1 MEITQGTSGGATSV
15 LDASSFDFVAASG
28 WDDRMH
34 ERMRWLRRHDPVHWS
49 EKNQIWVVSKYDG
62 VAYVSKNPDLFCSG
76 QGVRPDRTLKIGL
89 IDEDEPRHG
98 QLRRLINKGFT
109 PRMVRNLEASFL
121 DIVTE
126 AIDAVAAKG
135 ECDFVDD
142 IAVPLPL
149 LVIAD
154 MIGIRK
160 EDRARFHRWSDAM
173 IAADGNFDDPGVVE
187 KAHAAFLE
195 YSTYV
200 NEIIEDRRKN
210 PRDDFVSILTG
221 AKDGGVLQDFGRERS
236 AGVSEEHHAL
246 ANDEL
251 IMLLVILL
259 VAGNETT
266 RNAISGGMQLLIE
279 NPGERRKLIDDPS
292 LIPSAVEEMVRMIS
306 PVQSFSRT
314 ATRDTELHGR
324 AIKQGQQVLMLY
336 PSANRDEDV
345 FEDPD
350 TFKVERNPQHLG
362 FGIGNHFCLG
372 ANLARMEM
380 RVAFRELL
388 RRLPDMEYDDGGPV
402 MKPSALVRSCVHMRV
417 RYTPESTQ
425 A

>member
-1 MEITQGTSGGATSV
+1 MQQEVSDGGGRVPV
-15 LDASSFDFVAASG
+15 LDASSFDFLAANG
-28 WDDRMH
+28 WDAHMH
-34 ERMRWLRRHDPVHWS
+34 ERMRWLRQNDPVHWS
-49 EKNQIWVVSKYDG
+49 EKNQLWIISKFAD
-62 VAYVSKNPDLFCSG
+62 VAYVSRNNRIFCSG
-76 QGVRPDRTLKIGL
+76 HGVRPGNPAKIGL
-89 IDEDEPRHG
+89 IDEDEPRHT
-98 QLRRLINKGFT
+98 QLRSLINKGFT
-109 PRMVRNLEASFL
+109 PRMVRNLEAPL
-121 DIVTE
+121 LEVVTE
-126 AIDAVAAKG
+126 AIDHVARNG

-142 IAVPLPL
+142 IAVPIPL

-160 EDRARFHRWSDAM
+160 EDRQRFHNWSDGM
-173 IAADGNFDDPGVVE
+173 IAADGNFDNPEIVE
-187 KAHAAFLE
+187 KAHKAFLE
-195 YSTYV
+195 YSAYV

-221 AKDGGVLQDFGRERS
+221 AKDGGVLQDFGRAIG
-236 AGVSEEHHAL
+236 AGISEEHHAL

-279 NPGERRKLIDDPS
+279 NPGERQKLIDDPS
-292 LIPSAVEEMVRMIS
+292 LIPSAVEEMLRLVS

-314 ATRDTELHGR
+314 VTQDTELRGR
-324 AIKQGQQVLMLY
+324 SIKKDQQVLMLY
-336 PSANRDEDV
+336 PSANRDENV
-345 FEDPD
+345 FEDAD
-350 TFKVERNPQHLG
+350 TFRAERNPQHLA
-362 FGIGNHFCLG
+362 FGVGNHFCLG

-388 RRLPDMEYDDGGPV
+388 RRLPDMEYSEGGPV
-402 MKPSALVRSCVHMRV
+402 LKPSALVRSCVHMRV
-417 RYTPESTQ
+417 RFTPET

>member
-1 MEITQGTSGGATSV
+1 MQQGASAGTASV
-15 LDASSFDFVAASG
+15 SPFLDASSFEFVAASG
-28 WDDRMH
+28 WDGRMH

-49 EKNQIWVVSKYDG
+49 EKNQLWVIAKYED
-62 VAYVSKNPDLFCSG
+62 VAYVSKNPRIFCSG
-76 QGVRPDRTLKIGL
+76 QGVRPGNAPKIGL
-89 IDEDEPRHG
+89 IDEDEPRHT
-98 QLRRLINKGFT
+98 QLRSLINKGFT
-109 PRMVRNLEASFL
+109 PRMVRNLESSFL
-121 DIVTE
+121 KIVTE
-126 AIDAVAAKG
+126 VIDSIAPKG

-142 IAVPLPL
+142 VAVPLPL

-160 EDRARFHRWSDAM
+160 QDRGRFHRWSDAM
-173 IAADGNFDDPGVVE
+173 IAADGNFDNPEIVQ
-187 KAHAAFLE
+187 KSYAAFME
-195 YSTYV
+195 YSAYV

-221 AKDGGVLQDFGRERS
+221 AKDGGILHHFGHEPN
-236 AGVSEEHHAL
+236 AGISEEHHAL

-279 NPGERRKLIDDPS
+279 NPAERRKLIDDPS
-292 LIPSAVEEMVRMIS
+292 LIPSAVEEMVRLVS

-314 ATRDTELHGR
+314 VTQDTELRGK
-324 AIKQGQQVLMLY
+324 AIRKGQQVLMLY

-345 FEDPD
+345 FDDPD
-350 TFKVERNPQHLG
+350 LFKVERNPQHLG

-388 RRLPDMEYDDGGPV
+388 RRLPDMEYADGGPV
-402 MKPSALVRSCVHMRV
+402 MRPSALVRSCVHMRV
-417 RYTPESTQ
+417 RYTPET